1 MKTIFL
7 VCFLASSFI
16 SSAQTKVDIVQSKAI
31 YYLRTPGALL
41 VDDNGNPLNKTLD
54 TITTI
59 YLEIR
64 GKVPQLEIA
73 WMYGQ
78 SFNLV
83 PTIVKAN
90 TITAGKKPGSDKEVT
105 FKISKGNSLI
115 TLELTEGTQLPKP
128 QKTGKNEILIQGTQN
143 KKKFFY
149 KVKKILQVSSPEFM

>member
-1 MKTIFL
+1 MKNIFL
-7 VCFLASSFI
+7 VCFLAIAFI
-16 SSAQTKVDIVQSKAI
+16 SSAQTKVDIVQSKAF

-41 VDDNGNPLNKTLD
+41 VDDNGNPVNKTPD

-64 GKVPQLEIA
+64 GKVPHLEKA

-90 TITAGKKPGSDKEVT
+90 TVNAGKKPDSDKEVT
-105 FKISKGNSLI
+105 FKISKGNSLVS
-115 TLELTEGTQLPKP
+115 LELTEGKQLPKP
-128 QKTGKNEILIQGTQN
+128 QKTGKDEILIQGTQN
-143 KKKFFY
+143 KKKFYY
-149 KVKKILQVSSPEFM
+149 KVKKIMQVSSPEFM